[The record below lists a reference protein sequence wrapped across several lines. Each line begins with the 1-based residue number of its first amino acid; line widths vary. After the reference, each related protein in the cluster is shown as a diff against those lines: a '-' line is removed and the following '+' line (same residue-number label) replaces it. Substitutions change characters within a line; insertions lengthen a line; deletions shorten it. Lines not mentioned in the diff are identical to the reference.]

1 MSYNEDVVKLVNLVK
16 SANELATKIINEN
29 SFNDPYVAAM
39 NPEYEPMEKFRLLV
53 TSDNLTSMF
62 GRLTRDFASKL

>member
-1 MSYNEDVVKLVNLVK
+1 MSYNEDVVKLVNLIK
-16 SANELATKIINEN
+16 SANELVTKIINEN

-39 NPEYEPMEKFRLLV
+39 NPEYEPAEKFRLLV